1 MPSFKYKAL
10 SKSGEKIENTY
21 NANTKEEVL
30 AMMRSNN
37 YYPLKIEE
45 VVENTKVDSNLFVK
59 VKTKD
64 IAIFCRQF
72 YTMLNAG
79 ATINNC
85 LNILGQQI
93 TNKKLRNSV
102 ISVDE
107 YIRKGMTLSEAMK
120 KESKSFPDLL
130 INMIASGEVS
140 GTLDTIMKRMSE
152 HYEKENKIN
161 NKVKGA
167 MVYPIMLG
175 IMSIGIIM
183 LMLTFVMPMFVS
195 MFESNG
201 VKLPLITRML
211 LGMSAVLKNWWYIV
225 IVVLGG
231 IIFLLTSYFKTE
243 NGQALMSRIKL
254 KLPILKGINEM
265 IVVSR
270 FTRTLSTVL
279 ASGMTLIQ
287 ALQVVATVVGN
298 KVVENK
304 VVEVKEQLMKGG
316 SLSEPLTKVGFFP
329 PMLCSM
335 IKIGEESG
343 ALDDILDKTADFYDD
358 ELDTAIQKLT
368 SIIEPLMIL
377 VMGLIIGSMIIS
389 ILLPMFDMY
398 NTMSSGG

>member
-10 SKSGEKIENTY
+10 SKNGEKIENTY
-21 NANTKEEVL
+21 TADNKEAVL

-45 VVENTKVDSNLFVK
+45 VIESTKVDSNLFVR

-64 IAIFCRQF
+64 IAILCRQF

-79 ATINNC
+79 ATINTC

-93 TNKKLRNSV
+93 TNKKLRESM
-102 ISVDE
+102 ISIDE
-107 YIRKGMTLSEAMK
+107 HIRKGMTLSEAMK
-120 KESKSFPDLL
+120 KEGKNFPDLL

-140 GTLDTIMKRMSE
+140 GTLDTIMRRMAD

-175 IMSIGIIM
+175 ILSVGIII

-195 MFESNG
+195 LFQNNG

-211 LGMSAVLKNWWYIV
+211 LGMSNVLKNWWYIV
-225 IVVLGG
+225 IVILGG

-243 NGQALMSRIKL
+243 SGQVLLSKMKL
-254 KLPILKGINEM
+254 TLPILKGINEK

-279 ASGMTLIQ
+279 SSGMTLIQ
-287 ALQVVATVVGN
+287 ALQVVASVVGN
-298 KVVENK
+298 KIVEDK
-304 VVEVKEQLMKGG
+304 IIEVKEQLMKGG
-316 SLSEPLTKVGFFP
+316 GLSEPLIKAGFFP

-377 VMGLIIGSMIIS
+377 IMGVVIGSMVIS

-398 NTMSSGG
+398 NNMSS